1 MVVPSSLV
9 EVAVDLGSLAAVGSL
24 ADEDTPVVVR
34 LAVARRSQLLAVP
47 SNLVVAASEVVLPA
61 APSSLVVAASEVVLP
76 AEPNNLVEIAVDNPA
91 AVDLSNL
98 AAVDIHLDL
107 DTVVR
112 LDTVLRSYMPP
123 L

>member
-1 MVVPSSLV
+1 MVVTSSLV

-24 ADEDTPVVVR
+24 A
-34 LAVARRSQLLAVP
+34 VARRCQLLAVP
-47 SNLVVAASEVVLPA
+47 SNLVAAASEVVRLA
-61 APSSLVVAASEVVLP
+61 ATSSLVVAASEVVLP
-76 AEPNNLVEIAVDNPA
+76 AEPNNLVEIAVDLNSLV
-91 AVDLSNL
+91 AVGN
-98 AAVDIHLDL
+98 HLDL